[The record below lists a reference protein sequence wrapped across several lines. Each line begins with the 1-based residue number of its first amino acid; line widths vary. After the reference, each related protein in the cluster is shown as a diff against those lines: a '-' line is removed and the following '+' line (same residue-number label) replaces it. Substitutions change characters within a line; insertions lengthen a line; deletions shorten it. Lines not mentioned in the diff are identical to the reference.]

1 MNHFEE
7 MRIYAEVIKSRN
19 FTKAASN
26 LGISKQLVS
35 RRLMELE
42 ARLGARLLH
51 RTTRKL
57 SPTELGK
64 IFYERCLSILQS
76 IEEAEQDVCNH
87 SGELR
92 GVLRISA
99 PVSFASMRLSPCL
112 NAFLFAHPKLSVL
125 LDVDNRLVDIV
136 GEGYDLAIRV
146 TMHPDPGLIA
156 RKLADSPLIYCCSP
170 DYIEKYGEPDSP
182 LHLTDHRCISQTS
195 SEWIFEK
202 NSDTFKIP
210 IQAILRSN
218 HGEVMKNAAVAELGI
233 TGLPHFYVEEALKNG
248 ELVQI
253 LKEFTGGKGVVYA
266 LYPQH
271 KQSSFAVRAFIDHL
285 QAWFKVISWD

>member
-1 MNHFEE
+1 MNSFEE
-7 MRIYAEVIKSRN
+7 MRIYTEVIKSSN

-64 IFYERCLSILQS
+64 VFYERCLTILQS
-76 IEEAEQDVCNH
+76 VDEAEQAVSNH

-112 NAFLFAHPKLSVL
+112 NAFLLAHPKLSVL

-156 RKLADSPLIYCCSP
+156 KKLADSPLIYCCSP
-170 DYIEKYGEPDSP
+170 TYIKQYGEPNSP
-182 LHLTDHRCISQTS
+182 LKLADHRCISQPS

-202 NSDTFKIP
+202 NGEILKIP

-218 HGEVMKNAAVAELGI
+218 HGEVMKNAAVAGLGI
-233 TGLPHFYVEEALKNG
+233 TGLPYFYVEEALKSG

-253 LKEFTGGKGVVYA
+253 LKEFTGGVGVVYA

-271 KQSSFAVRAFIDHL
+271 KQSSVAVRAFVDHL
-285 QAWFKVISWD
+285 QAWFKSSS